1 MGRHAIASACAA
13 IAAIVLA
20 GGATLAVSVR
30 PGTAPPARSVL
41 DADDTDRW
49 PKTLDDFLAGNYL
62 RRADIVL
69 TRREYDPTSFLIR
82 WATKSPFSHAALVFT
97 TPDQEPGIGNTFV
110 IEAGTGGVDLT
121 NLRDYATDEA
131 SFVAIKRLRQTW
143 FDEEKQSRVRGLL
156 LDNIK
161 SEYNYWAIVR
171 IVRNIWFGLERSM
184 RGKDKAVQQFDK
196 REWKRPNEFICS
208 GLVQFGFVEAVAEYV
223 LQRKL
228 PPWALNEVVF
238 SETAAA
244 RLISKEEWERAD
256 PSLIDLNIPEARKV
270 LANDLEAITPDD
282 LAQSD
287 RLEWLYFIRNGK
299 VHKVGSYSEVR
310 TLAR

>member
-1 MGRHAIASACAA
+1 MALATL
-13 IAAIVLA
+13 VLA
-20 GGATLAVSVR
+20 AGATFAVSVR
-30 PGTAPPARSVL
+30 PATPPIGRQGSP
-41 DADDTDRW
+41 DDGGDRW
-49 PKTLDDFLAGNYL
+49 PKTLDEFLAGNYL
-62 RRADIVL
+62 RRADVVL

-143 FDEEKQSRVRGLL
+143 FDQEKQSRVRGLL

-171 IVRNIWFGLERSM
+171 IARNIWFGIERSM

-208 GLVQFGFVEAVAEYV
+208 GLVQFGFVEAVAEYI
-223 LQRKL
+223 LQRRL

-238 SETAAA
+238 SDTAAA
-244 RLISKEEWERAD
+244 RLISKEEWEKAD
-256 PSLIDLNIPEARKV
+256 PALIDLNIPQARNV
-270 LANDLEAITPDD
+270 LANELEAITPDD

-287 RLEWLYFIRNGK
+287 RLEWLYFIKNGK
-299 VHKVGSYSEVR
+299 VHKVASYAEVR
-310 TLAR
+310 ALAR

>member
-1 MGRHAIASACAA
+1 MGKQAIASACAA
-13 IAAIVLA
+13 VAAVVLA
-20 GGATLAVSVR
+20 GGATFAVSVR
-30 PGTAPPARSVL
+30 PATPPAPRSSAV
-41 DADDTDRW
+41 DDKDRW
-49 PKTLDDFLAGNYL
+49 PKTLDEFLAGNYL
-62 RRADIVL
+62 RRADVVL
-69 TRREYDPTSFLIR
+69 TRREYDPTSFVIR
-82 WATKSPFSHAALVFT
+82 WATQSPFSHAALVFT
-97 TPDQEPGIGNTFV
+97 TPNQEPGIDNTFV

-131 SFVAIKRLRQTW
+131 SFIAIKRLRQTW
-143 FDEEKQSRVRGLL
+143 FDEEKQNRVRGLL

-184 RGKDKAVQQFDK
+184 RGKDKAVQQFEK

-208 GLVQFGFVEAVAEYV
+208 GLVQFGFVEAVAEYI
-223 LQRKL
+223 LQRRL

-244 RLISKEEWERAD
+244 RLISKEEWEKAD
-256 PSLIDLNIPEARKV
+256 PALIELNIAEARNV
-270 LANDLEAITPDD
+270 LGNELEAITPDD

-299 VHKVGSYSEVR
+299 VHKVGSYGDVR

>member
-1 MGRHAIASACAA
+1 M
-13 IAAIVLA
+13 
-20 GGATLAVSVR
+20 
-30 PGTAPPARSVL
+30 
-41 DADDTDRW
+41 
-49 PKTLDDFLAGNYL
+49 
-62 RRADIVL
+62 L
-69 TRREYDPTSFLIR
+69 TRREYGPTSFIIR

-110 IEAGTGGVDLT
+110 IEAGTGVDLT

-143 FDEEKQSRVRGLL
+143 FDEKQSRVRGLL

-244 RLISKEEWERAD
+244 RLISKGVGEGRPVAHRPQHSGGAEGARQRPRGDHARRLGAERPPRMAV
-256 PSLIDLNIPEARKV
+256 LHPEREGAQGRQLQRSEDARTLV
-270 LANDLEAITPDD
+270 RVAMTGGLALFPDGRYN
-282 LAQSD
+282 SS
-287 RLEWLYFIRNGK
+287 
-299 VHKVGSYSEVR
+299 VGSLRSGRYPMI
-310 TLAR
+310 TLDDCIALAELAGTSARDRGA